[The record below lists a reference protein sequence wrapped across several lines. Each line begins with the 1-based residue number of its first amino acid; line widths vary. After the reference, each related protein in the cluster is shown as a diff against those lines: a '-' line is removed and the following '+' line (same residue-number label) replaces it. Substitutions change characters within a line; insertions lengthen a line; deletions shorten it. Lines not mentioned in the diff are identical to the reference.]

1 MPYNAQQSLE
11 EHQATYKAFMR
22 LTIYSTVAVAITL
35 ALMAL
40 FLT

>member
-1 MPYNAQQSLE
+1 MAYNAQQSLE
-11 EHQATYKAFMR
+11 DHQVTWKAFVR
-22 LTIYSTVAVAITL
+22 LTIFSTVAVAITL